1 MVGST
6 QRNLRKSLRDAYN
19 DALLRANLTQE
30 IKDTLFGHKREGAK
44 EKYAIS
50 QATIIDA
57 YNRAFQFLTVNHGTQ
72 ARKDIEVMRDEMRL
86 MRRMFGEQQK
96 EIAELRNLALF
107 QERKEKMDKAA
118 VKRLIG
124 ELNEK
129 DKETET

>member
-1 MVGST
+1 MVGNK

-30 IKDTLFGHKREGAK
+30 IKDALFGHKREGAK

-57 YNRAFQFLTVNHGTQ
+57 YNKAFQFLTVNHGTQ

-86 MRRMFGEQQK
+86 MRRIFEEQQK

-107 QERKEKMDKAA
+107 QEKEKKIGRTE
-118 VKRLIG
+118 VKRLLK

-129 DKETET
+129 DKETEQ

>member
-1 MVGST
+1 MVWGKR
-6 QRNLRKSLRDAYN
+6 RNLRKSLRDAYY

-30 IKDTLFGHKREGAK
+30 IKDTLFGHKWEGAK

-57 YNRAFQFLTVNHGTQ
+57 YSKAFQFLTVNHGTQ

-86 MRRMFGEQQK
+86 MRRMFEEQQK

-107 QERKEKMDKAA
+107 QEKERKIDKAE
-118 VKRLIG
+118 VKRLLK
-124 ELNEK
+124 EQDEK
-129 DKETET
+129 EETKQ